1 MWQILAMT
9 AGEIS
14 GIITGV
20 VAGIVAII
28 GAIGKVINEQRRKS
42 SNTHDH
48 VCVFTGKQLKPR
60 PKGHG
65 ANGRK
70 PRAKSNY
77 SKSTKVVYTVD
88 SEEVNERGDE

>member
-1 MWQILAMT
+1 MWEILAMT

-42 SNTHDH
+42 SDAHDH
-48 VCVFTGKQLKPR
+48 VCVFTGKQLKPKV
-60 PKGHG
+60 KGHM
-65 ANGRK
+65 AKDKK

-77 SKSTKVVYTVD
+77 SKSTKVVYAVN
-88 SEEVNERGDE
+88 SEEVNEGADE

>member
-1 MWQILAMT
+1 MT

-42 SNTHDH
+42 SDAHDH

-60 PKGHG
+60 PKKQG

-77 SKSTKVVYTVD
+77 PKPTKVMYKVD
-88 SEEVNERGDE
+88 SQDVK

>member
-42 SNTHDH
+42 SNHHDH
-48 VCVFTGKQLKPR
+48 VCVFTGKQLKPKAKGKK
-60 PKGHG
+60 PK
-65 ANGRK
+65 
-70 PRAKSNY
+70 AKSNY
-77 SKSTKVVYTVD
+77 SKSTKVIYKVD
-88 SEEVNERGDE
+88 SEEVNEGHGD